1 MAAHC
6 PDCPGIIKWK
16 VFVTSEFY
24 IFILLFLLKQDK
36 TEKHKSGTFLL
47 FNYPSLS
54 DFVVM
59 IKGEFFNGGRGLKL
73 MKILL
78 KSPTCLC
85 IYYAKTFIHTCV
97 MTKLNPNFLR
107 FHCEMHAQLG

>member
-73 MKILL
+73 MKILFK
-78 KSPTCLC
+78 KSYVFVYLLRKN
-85 IYYAKTFIHTCV
+85 IYSYMCNDKV
-97 MTKLNPNFLR
+97 
-107 FHCEMHAQLG
+107 ES